1 VKEFSPIKQY
11 FKQKYK
17 TTKIL
22 YYIQRKAMEM
32 ENLNLENSFSKKLVP
47 VVERWQIA
55 LLLKENPCTTAG
67 LTDTYNCNH
76 NV

>member
-1 VKEFSPIKQY
+1 
-11 FKQKYK
+11 
-17 TTKIL
+17 
-22 YYIQRKAMEM
+22 MEM
-32 ENLNLENSFSKKLVP
+32 ENLNLENSFSKNLVP

-76 NV
+76 DV